1 MGEFTCPGCGASCSM
16 EPSEVARHALMCEA
30 LRDLDAAWPLGRLA
44 AQFARPGREKKPRR
58 MADTGL
64 HAGNPARTITDKGG
78 TGRP

>member
-44 AQFARPGREKKPRR
+44 AQFARPGRGKK
-58 MADTGL
+58 A
-64 HAGNPARTITDKGG
+64 AQN
-78 TGRP
+78 GRHGPPCGQSGPHHYR